1 MRPSCRISIIL
12 IMFSLY
18 TNKRGIAYNYNKK
31 PCTNFCIFIE
41 MWNWKIIHFNISLL
55 YPEISEQIPQIHLAS
70 YLTSFGCFIVYWS
83 TILPSGYEDGI
94 IVRSLSNTII
104 RYNEAYY
111 CLLSRYTCLLSFN
124 IKPHIINQI

>member
-1 MRPSCRISIIL
+1 MIL
-12 IMFSLY
+12 FSLY
-18 TNKRGIAYNYNKK
+18 TNTISIAYYKT
-31 PCTNFCIFIE
+31 PCTNSSIIID
-41 MWNWKIIHFNISLL
+41 MINWRMIHFDINLFHPKISD
-55 YPEISEQIPQIHLAS
+55 QIPLIHLAS

-83 TILPSGYEDGI
+83 TILPSRYEDGI